1 MCLVQKEAQL
11 LISLATE
18 QFTKIFAQ
26 AMLATAERERR
37 STIAVR
43 DIGIIGRSSDRFLFL
58 QGKHAYFLE
67 KATRPTLCAR
77 TSPRLDGC
85 ATRTP

>member
-1 MCLVQKEAQL
+1 MHSPQDIPDTHQDMCLVQKEAQL

-18 QFTKIFAQ
+18 QFMKNFAQ

-58 QGKHAYFLE
+58 QGMPWVSTGIH
-67 KATRPTLCAR
+67 
-77 TSPRLDGC
+77 SH
-85 ATRTP
+85 

>member
-11 LISLATE
+11 MISLATE
-18 QFTKIFAQ
+18 QFMQALAQ

-37 STIAVR
+37 TTLAVR

-58 QGKHAYFLE
+58 QGTLAFL
-67 KATRPTLCAR
+67 PVC
-77 TSPRLDGC
+77 
-85 ATRTP
+85 